1 MRLAPLS
8 RFAPIA
14 LTVLF
19 AAWCVKSLHGDLA
32 QLSLAP
38 LLRSWD
44 VVAAAVVLSLLNYVI
59 RILRWRSYLKKLGH
73 EFPLR
78 FLAMTYVA
86 GFAYTLSPGKVGE
99 IVRARYYVPRGVR
112 LSEITAAFFAER
124 LLDIVAMLALASL
137 LLTTAPRFAGFLGLV
152 AGMVVAILA
161 CVSLLPW
168 STIAQKLEASHRLPG
183 RLRKG
188 LLGLASTL
196 VSTRPLLSP
205 GMLAAGFAA
214 GLLAWGLEGA
224 RLGLLSSIYPE
235 VPLALAGA
243 VGVYGIAVLV
253 GGLSFLPGGLGSTE
267 AAMTG
272 LLVTHGFTLSQGLLV
287 TLTCRLV
294 TLWLGVCIGWLAVLT
309 LRHKSFSAV
318 EA

>member
-1 MRLAPLS
+1 MRHFPRLALLA
-8 RFAPIA
+8 FT
-14 LTVLF
+14 LLF
-19 AAWCVKSLHGDLA
+19 AGWCVKSLHGDLA

-44 VVAAAVVLSLLNYVI
+44 VVLAAVVLSLINYGI
-59 RILRWRSYLKKLGH
+59 RVMRWRSYLAKLGH
-73 EFPLR
+73 TFPLR
-78 FLAMTYVA
+78 FLVLTYVA

-112 LSEITAAFFAER
+112 LAEITAAFFAER

-137 LLTTAPRFAGFLGLV
+137 LLTTATRFTGFLALV
-152 AGMVVAILA
+152 AALVVGVLA
-161 CVSLLPW
+161 SVSLLPW
-168 STIAQKLEASHRLPG
+168 PAIAQKLTGSHRLPA
-183 RLRKG
+183 RLHDAMAG
-188 LLGLASTL
+188 LISML
-196 VSTRPLLSP
+196 VATRPLLRP
-205 GMLAAGFAA
+205 GMLVAGFAA

-224 RLGLLSSIYPE
+224 GLGLLSTIYPG
-235 VPLALAGA
+235 VQLPLLSA

-272 LLVTHGFTLSQGLLV
+272 LLVSHGYLLSQGILL
-287 TLTCRLV
+287 TLACRLV
-294 TLWLGVCIGWLAVLT
+294 TLWLGVCVGWIAVLL
-309 LRHKSFSAV
+309 LRHRSLSAV